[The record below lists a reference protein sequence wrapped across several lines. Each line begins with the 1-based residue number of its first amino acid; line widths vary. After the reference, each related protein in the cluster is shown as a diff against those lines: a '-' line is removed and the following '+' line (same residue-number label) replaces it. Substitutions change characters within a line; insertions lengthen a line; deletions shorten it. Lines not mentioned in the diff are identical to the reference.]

1 MPKDWPRPD
10 DPPPESRYVLGG
22 CAVLL
27 AVAIAIMVYSMVA
40 PHLSG

>member
-1 MPKDWPRPD
+1 MPRDWPHPS

-27 AVAIAIMVYSMVA
+27 VLAIAIMACSAIA
-40 PHLSG
+40 PLLR